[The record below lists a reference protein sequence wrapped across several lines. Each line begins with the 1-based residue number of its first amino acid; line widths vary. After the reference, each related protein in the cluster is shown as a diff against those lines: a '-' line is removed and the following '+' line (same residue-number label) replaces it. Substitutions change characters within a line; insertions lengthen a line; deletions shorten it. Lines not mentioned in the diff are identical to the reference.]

1 MNDDCGKLYA
11 TVERKNRN
19 QRGEVRLKFS
29 LPSGRQL
36 PVSPELGKAPY
47 LTSFYT
53 FFFVSLRSRAGA
65 IRRPFGNGICEM
77 TLKRISADNVNR
89 ISRVRKKMHSS
100 RTPPPPSFSVG
111 GAFLGRGV
119 GEGVWEVGGHRA
131 HHPWPKRNKT
141 KHRLSQTWA
150 KTCQNRSEW
159 QMLKR

>member
-29 LPSGRQL
+29 LPVIRVPRARKSTL
-36 PVSPELGKAPY
+36 PHF
-47 LTSFYT
+47 TH
-53 FFFVSLRSRAGA
+53 FFLVGLRSIAGA
-65 IRRPFGNGICEM
+65 IRRPFGNGNCEM

-100 RTPPPPSFSVG
+100 RMPSAPSFSVG
-111 GAFLGRGV
+111 GPFLGKGGWRR
-119 GEGVWEVGGHRA
+119 EGEVGGHRA

>member
-29 LPSGRQL
+29 LQSGRQL
-36 PVSPELGKAPY
+36 SVSPELGKAPY

-53 FFFVSLRSRAGA
+53 LFLVGLRSRAGA
-65 IRRPFGNGICEM
+65 IRRPFGNGNCEM

-100 RTPPPPSFSVG
+100 RMPSAPSFSVG
-111 GAFLGRGV
+111 GAFLGEGGV
-119 GEGVWEVGGHRA
+119 GGGVGGRRSPCSSSLA
-131 HHPWPKRNKT
+131 KTKQNKT
-141 KHRLSQTWA
+141 PAFANLGKNVPKSV
-150 KTCQNRSEW
+150 
-159 QMLKR
+159 